1 MPFLHINAGPS
12 GPQLHKT
19 GAALRPALAR
29 ALAADGGPVII
40 MTHGYKFAPGHGDD
54 CPHEHILSLS
64 PRPHLRKRISWPRE
78 LGFGAGLPDEGL
90 GIAFGW
96 SGRGT
101 IWQAYRRAYDAST
114 SLASLVEVIHDL
126 APGRPVH
133 LMAHSLGARVI
144 LSALPKLSEGSIGRV
159 ILLCGAEYKGHAVHC
174 LNAGAGRTAEVF
186 NITSRENDLFDFILE
201 RLIAAPVAG
210 DRCIG
215 AGLPDQPKAVTLQ
228 LDHAGSL
235 AALARA
241 GFKLPLPAGLI
252 CHWSSYLRPGVF
264 DLYHALLRKPGSLP
278 LAQLRAALPDRT
290 EHRWSRLWAPVIR
303 VCHGL
308 PRMLPSLKPPARAWT
323 DQANTAS
330 GRMSM
335 PGSNR

>member
-1 MPFLHINAGPS
+1 MPLLQINAG
-12 GPQLHKT
+12 
-19 GAALRPALAR
+19 R
-29 ALAADGGPVII
+29 DGPVVNRTQRPLGPTLQKALQTPGPIII
-40 MTHGYKFAPGHGDD
+40 MLHGYKFAPGHHRG
-54 CPHEHILSLS
+54 CPHRHILSL
-64 PRPHLRKRISWPRE
+64 RPNPQCWKALSWPRA
-78 LGFGAGLPDEGL
+78 LGFGAGKAQEGL

-96 SGRGT
+96 SARGT
-101 IWQAYRRAYDAST
+101 IWQAYARAASAAGQLARLITQIRRA
-114 SLASLVEVIHDL
+114 
-126 APGRPVH
+126 APGRAVH

-278 LAQLRAALPDRT
+278 LAQLRATLPDRT